1 VKVFVTGVAGFVGS
15 HLAEACA
22 ARGDEVTG
30 IDNLLGGDPT
40 NVADPVTWRR
50 ADCNDTASYADLLEG
65 VDVVLHCAAAPYE
78 GLSVNSPRL
87 VWEHTAMSTVSVA
100 SAAVAAGV
108 GRFVMCSSMARY
120 GDRQAPFDESM
131 TPRPVD
137 PYGHAKVAAEN
148 SVRNICEIHGVEWSI
163 AVPHNIYGPKQRF
176 VDPYRNVVGIMI
188 NRILLGKPP
197 VIYGDG
203 SQRRCF
209 SYIADVIDPLLALAT
224 DPAAVGQVFNVGPDD
239 EGITVLELARIL
251 LEELQSPL
259 LPEHYPPRPFEVHA
273 ATCAA
278 DKARA
283 ILGFKSTR
291 ELRDGLREQIAWVRK
306 HGPRPF
312 EYHLPI
318 EITTDTTPRTW
329 TERLI

>member
-1 VKVFVTGVAGFVGS
+1 VKVFVTGIAGFVGS
-15 HLAEACA
+15 HLAEACV

-30 IDNLLGGDPT
+30 IDNLLGGDPE
-40 NVADPVTWRR
+40 NVPEGATWQEV
-50 ADCNDTASYADLLEG
+50 DCNDTSAYAPLLDG
-65 VDVVLHCAAAPYE
+65 VDAVLHCAAAPYE

-100 SAAVAAGV
+100 SASIAAGA

-120 GDRQAPFDESM
+120 GDQAAPFDESM
-131 TPRPVD
+131 SPHPVD

-148 SVRNICEIHGVEWSI
+148 AVRNLCEIHGIEWSI

-188 NRILLGKPP
+188 NRILQGKAP
-197 VIYGDG
+197 VVYGDG

-209 SYIADVIDPLLALAT
+209 SYIDDVVDPLLALT
-224 DPAAVGQVFNVGPDD
+224 VHPQAAGHVFNVGPDD
-239 EGITVLELARIL
+239 EGVTVLELAHIL
-251 LEELQSPL
+251 LEELGSSL
-259 LPEHYPPRPFEVHA
+259 LPEHFPPRPFEVHA

-283 ILGFKSTR
+283 VLGFKSTWDLR
-291 ELRDGLREQIAWVRK
+291 EGLRKQIAWIRQ

-312 EYHLPI
+312 EYHLPM
-318 EITTDTTPRTW
+318 EISTPTTPRTW
-329 TERLI
+329 TERLL